1 MRAATLRARLIG
13 AAAAATVG
21 AVVILGGTVLVLVY
35 HQLHTELDSTLR
47 SRAAD
52 VARLAVS
59 APTLLTAPGALEA
72 PFGGRQL
79 SVEVVDRQGRI
90 YARSLSL
97 GGRLLPGGPALAR
110 ALAAGGQGTYVD
122 ARLSGEPIREYV
134 APLADA
140 GGPVAGG
147 AVLVGSSTAEIEDTL
162 RKVRALVAFS
172 ALAAGLFGAAGA
184 ALLTQRG
191 LRPLRRLADGAREI
205 ADTQDASRRL
215 PISQAGG
222 ELAELAATL
231 NRMLDSLERARA
243 TERRFLADASHEL
256 RTPLTSLRGNAAYV
270 ARHGAD
276 ADALHDIE
284 ADAARL
290 ARLLDDLLAL
300 EREDGAARPV
310 EPVDLRR
317 VVDAVCSE
325 EADVH
330 VRIDAE
336 ATVRGEPGALERA
349 LRNLVENAR
358 VHGPAGEPIEVTLA
372 RRGDTALLS
381 VCDRGAGIAAADVEL
396 ALQRFWRGGASGGG
410 PGSGLGLSIVAATA
424 ARHGGRIRIDGAC
437 FTLELPAVRAFSEAR
452 PTLVE
457 HPDQEGPS

>member
-1 MRAATLRARLIG
+1 MRRATLRARLIA

-21 AVVILGGTVLVLVY
+21 TVAVLGATVLVLVY
-35 HQLHTELDSTLR
+35 HQLHDELDSTLR

-59 APTLLTAPGALEA
+59 APTLLTAPGTLEA

-79 SVEVVDRQGRI
+79 SVEVVDRRGRI

-97 GGRLLPGGPALAR
+97 GGRLLPGGPALAE
-110 ALAAGGQGTYVD
+110 ALGAGRGSYADV
-122 ARLSGEPIREYV
+122 RLSGEPIREFV

-140 GGPVAGG
+140 GGPVGGG

-162 RKVRALVAFS
+162 RKLRALVLFS
-172 ALAAGLFGAAGA
+172 MLAAGVLGAAGA

-191 LRPLRRLADGAREI
+191 LRPLRRLADAARDI
-205 ADTQDASRRL
+205 ADTPDASRRL
-215 PISQAGG
+215 PVGRAGG
-222 ELAELAATL
+222 ELAELAGTL

-276 ADALHDIE
+276 VEALRDIE

-300 EREDGAARPV
+300 EREDGATRPAEIV
-310 EPVDLRR
+310 RLRA
-317 VVDAVCSE
+317 VVDAVCDGQDDIEVTIDGEPS
-325 EADVH
+325 VH
-330 VRIDAE
+330 
-336 ATVRGEPGALERA
+336 GEPGALERA

-358 VHGPAGEPIEVTLA
+358 LHGPPNSPIAVTVGSRGTTAVVTVSDRGPGLAAGE
-372 RRGDTALLS
+372 
-381 VCDRGAGIAAADVEL
+381 VEL
-396 ALQRFWRGGASGGG
+396 AFQRFWRGAAGGT

-424 ARHGGRIRIDGAC
+424 ARHGGRVRVEGAR
-437 FTLELPAVRAFSEAR
+437 FTIELPVVRGLSEAA

-457 HPDQEGPS
+457 HPDQEGPP

>member
-1 MRAATLRARLIG
+1 MRRATLRGRLIA

-21 AVVILGGTVLVLVY
+21 AVAVLGATVRVLVD
-35 HQLHTELDSTLR
+35 HQLASSLDTTLR
-47 SRAAD
+47 TGATD
-52 VARLAVS
+52 VARVAAETPGVLS
-59 APTLLTAPGALEA
+59 APGALEA

-90 YARSLSL
+90 YARSPSL
-97 GGRLLPGGPALAR
+97 GGRLLPAGA
-110 ALAAGGQGTYVD
+110 ALAAALSAGRSTYVD

-134 APLADA
+134 APLAEA

-147 AVLVGSSTAEIEDTL
+147 AVLVASSTAEIEDAL
-162 RKVRALVAFS
+162 GKVRGLVAFS
-172 ALAAGLFGAAGA
+172 ALAAGLLGAAGA

-191 LRPLRRLADGAREI
+191 LRPLRRLADGARDI

-215 PISQAGG
+215 PVGQTGG
-222 ELAELAATL
+222 ELAELAETL
-231 NRMLDSLERARA
+231 NRMLDSLERAQA

-310 EPVDLRR
+310 EPVDLRAI
-317 VVDAVCSE
+317 VDAVC
-325 EADVH
+325 ATQPDVT
-330 VRIDAE
+330 VEIDAE
-336 ATVRGEPGALERA
+336 ATVRGERGALERA
-349 LRNLVENAR
+349 LGNLVENAR
-358 VHGPAGEPIEVTLA
+358 VHGPPGEPITVRLA
-372 RRGDTALLS
+372 RAGDTALLS
-381 VCDRGAGIAAADVEL
+381 VSDRGAGIAPADVDL
-396 ALQRFWRGGASGGG
+396 ALQRFWRGGASGQ

-424 ARHGGRIRIDGAC
+424 VRHGGRIRIDGAR
-437 FTLELPAVRAFSEAR
+437 FTLELPAVRGFSEAR

-457 HPDQEGPS
+457 HPDQEGPP